1 MTPSR
6 EFAWSTKDGKFHR
19 SCKPMTTDEEL
30 MKAVTHRSE
39 QGDACYQS
47 VYKFEDFDKR
57 DTAIVDRIYMDLD
70 NEETPQ
76 LAINDAAIITY
87 YFKGHTIQYFSG
99 LKGVGMEILCDTASL
114 LPEMKRDVLRRWTY
128 TVITELGIT
137 TADPAV
143 IGDIN
148 RVHRVI
154 DTRHQK
160 TGLYAIGLTQ
170 SELSDI
176 PIDEIK
182 EMAQQPRGLVQ
193 DVTPSRAVSQQLLS
207 IEALILVERLQRF
220 VDRKMLSTNAF
231 DSIVEQL
238 PTQTTSRAV
247 VFDFITSLEDEY
259 KHIVAKTAPRTEHK
273 NKWLAEAEE
282 TLLTCGQLT
291 DGKDRGKE
299 HQKRVHFC
307 KYAHEEGY
315 SFREICRAFVNVVDR
330 NGHRC
335 YDERMTESQVRSCI
349 Q

>member
-6 EFAWSTKDGKFHR
+6 EFAWSTKNGKFHR
-19 SCKPMTTDEEL
+19 SKKPMTTDEEL
-30 MKAVTHRSE
+30 MKAVAHRSG
-39 QGDACYQS
+39 QGNACYQS

-70 NEETPQ
+70 NEDDPQ
-76 LAINDAAIITY
+76 LALNDAAIITH
-87 YFKGHTIQYFSG
+87 YFDGHTIQWWSG
-99 LKGVGMEILCDTASL
+99 KKGVGMEILCDTASL
-114 LPEMKRDVLRRWTY
+114 LPEIKRDVLRRWTY

-137 TADPAV
+137 TADTAV

-170 SELSDI
+170 SELSDLS
-176 PIDEIK
+176 IDEIK
-182 EMAQQPRGLVQ
+182 EMAQQPRCLVQ
-193 DVTPSRAVSQQLLS
+193 DVTPSSRVSHQLLA
-207 IEALILVERLQRF
+207 IEEAILIERLQTF
-220 VDRKMLSTNAF
+220 VRRQMLSTNAF

-238 PTQTTSRAV
+238 PTQTSSRGA
-247 VFDFITSLEDEY
+247 VFDFITSFEDEY
-259 KHIVAKTAPRTEHK
+259 KHIVAENAPRTACK
-273 NKWLAEAEE
+273 NRWLAEAEE

-315 SFREICRAFVNVVDR
+315 SFREICRAFVNIVDR

-335 YDERMTESQVRSCI
+335 YDERMTEDQVRSCI
-349 Q
+349 G